1 VWKVGDLVSNANI
14 SAEFKALLKVFLL
27 IFYLYLYI
35 HFAGCTWNYFVSL
48 EEEWIPNM
56 DFIWFGVPDVYDYFY
71 GELYRKYLVSLYIGF
86 YLFAVGEVCPRSQTE
101 LFAAA
106 VIMLLSLTVNGI
118 IIGNMSLYLYQLND
132 KSR

>member
-1 VWKVGDLVSNANI
+1 
-14 SAEFKALLKVFLL
+14 
-27 IFYLYLYI
+27 
-35 HFAGCTWNYFVSL
+35 
-48 EEEWIPNM
+48 M